1 MSAVETTSNPIEEC
15 LERIANVHGDPT
27 DLVYKKLFSKHPEMR
42 ELFLLDRDDSVKG
55 NMLSQV
61 IECFL
66 DFTGDKHYATS
77 LIATEKINH
86 DQIGVPP
93 ETFETF
99 FVTVVET
106 FREILGD
113 AWTHEDE
120 IAWNSLIADLSA
132 AVARQKV

>member
-1 MSAVETTSNPIEEC
+1 MSAVETTINPIEEC
-15 LERIANVHGDPT
+15 LERIAEFHGDPT
-27 DLVYKKLFSKHPEMR
+27 DLVYKRLFTKHPEMR
-42 ELFLLDRDDSVKG
+42 ELFLLDRDNSVKG
-55 NMLSQV
+55 NMLAQV

-99 FVTVVET
+99 FITVVET

-113 AWTHEDE
+113 HWTENDE
-120 IAWNSLIADLSA
+120 RTWTNLIADLSK
-132 AVARQKV
+132 AVAQQ

>member
-1 MSAVETTSNPIEEC
+1 VSAVETSPNLIEDC
-15 LERIANVHGDPT
+15 LERIAEIHGDPT
-27 DLVYKKLFSKHPEMR
+27 DLVYTRLFDKHPTMR
-42 ELFLLDRDDSVKG
+42 DLFIMDRDNSVKG
-55 NMLSQV
+55 NMLAQV

-66 DFTGDKHYATS
+66 DFTGDKHYASS

-99 FVTVVET
+99 FTTVVDT

-113 AWTHEDE
+113 KWTDRDEAAWDR
-120 IAWNSLIADLSA
+120 LITELNTS
-132 AVARQKV
+132 VAGQ